1 VVLIEG
7 LSKSPRHSSQTLQ
20 QQFGSTNEAIIAP
33 IRLAS
38 SGNVVAYR
46 ERRLLGR
53 PRPLDVLDFE
63 APRLARTPL
72 PVRLPAAVF
81 RVDLRVAAADLL
93 PPAERFVF
101 ARLVVV
107 LPRLAVAFFVVERLL
122 CLRGFSVVPV
132 TASAMALAAL
142 ETPSIAAS
150 MLVLAVSAIVP
161 KTPSFSLSMPF
172 TSFLCVRAVYPRLT
186 MSLGRGQSLTMTKL
200 CRVRVIGRT
209 NTPPKASSVP
219 RPCRCCCAKPSS
231 ACPMGASA
239 FDARQSF
246 G

>member
-1 VVLIEG
+1 MCVWSSLKD
-7 LSKSPRHSSQTLQ
+7 SQRAPRHSSQTLQ

-53 PRPLDVLDFE
+53 PRPLEVLDFE
-63 APRLARTPL
+63 VPRLARAPL

-107 LPRLAVAFFVVERLL
+107 LPRLAVAFFVVERLV

-161 KTPSFSLSMPF
+161 RTPSFSLSIMF
-172 TSFLCVRAVYPRLT
+172 TSLANRRSIFCFASATAPSFRGAKVRSVDRATSGKSLLVVWILAHQFAHWRVATISYPR
-186 MSLGRGQSLTMTKL
+186 
-200 CRVRVIGRT
+200 
-209 NTPPKASSVP
+209 
-219 RPCRCCCAKPSS
+219 
-231 ACPMGASA
+231 
-239 FDARQSF
+239 
-246 G
+246 

>member
-1 VVLIEG
+1 
-7 LSKSPRHSSQTLQ
+7 
-20 QQFGSTNEAIIAP
+20 
-33 IRLAS
+33 
-38 SGNVVAYR
+38 VVAYR

-53 PRPLDVLDFE
+53 PRPLEVLDFE
-63 APRLARTPL
+63 VPRLARAPL

-132 TASAMALAAL
+132 TTSAMALAAL

-150 MLVLAVSAIVP
+150 MLVLAVSTIVP
-161 KTPSFSLSMPF
+161 ITPSFSLSMPF
-172 TSFLCVRAVYPRLT
+172 TFLPVYPRLT
-186 MSLGRGQSLTMTKL
+186 LSLGRGQSLTMRKL

-219 RPCRCCCAKPSS
+219 SPCRCCCAKPSS
-231 ACPMGASA
+231 ACPVGASA

>member
-1 VVLIEG
+1 LALRDFALVRFAGEDLRGPLV
-7 LSKSPRHSSQTLQ
+7 
-20 QQFGSTNEAIIAP
+20 AP
-33 IRLAS
+33 A
-38 SGNVVAYR
+38 
-46 ERRLLGR
+46 
-53 PRPLDVLDFE
+53 
-63 APRLARTPL
+63 
-72 PVRLPAAVF
+72 F

-93 PPAERFVF
+93 PPAERFAF

-122 CLRGFSVVPV
+122 CLRGFSIVPV

-186 MSLGRGQSLTMTKL
+186 LSLGRGQSLTMTKL
-200 CRVRVIGRT
+200 CRARVIGRT

-219 RPCRCCCAKPSS
+219 RPCRCCCAKPLS
-231 ACPMGASA
+231 ACPVGASA